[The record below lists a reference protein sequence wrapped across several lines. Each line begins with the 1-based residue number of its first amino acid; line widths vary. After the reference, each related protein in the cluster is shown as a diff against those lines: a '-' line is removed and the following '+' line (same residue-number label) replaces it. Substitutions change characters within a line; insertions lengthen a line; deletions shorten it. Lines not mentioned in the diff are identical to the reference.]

1 MLALE
6 TLPLPASSQT
16 MGSAS
21 SAFLACHQ
29 VSATTATPVSLTF
42 TTFFTPGIPA
52 ILLSSKL
59 VTLPPNTGQSLIAAH
74 SMSGSLTSIA

>member
-6 TLPLPASSQT
+6 TSPLPASSQT
-16 MGSAS
+16 IGSAF
-21 SAFLACHQ
+21 SAFWARHQ

-52 ILLSSKL
+52 IFASS
-59 VTLPPNTGQSLIAAH
+59 
-74 SMSGSLTSIA
+74 

>member
-16 MGSAS
+16 IGSAS

-29 VSATTATPVSLTF
+29 VSATTATALSRTF
-42 TTFFTPGIPA
+42 TTFFTPGM
-52 ILLSSKL
+52 
-59 VTLPPNTGQSLIAAH
+59 PPTFDFVDAHHLAAEH
-74 SMSGSLTSIA
+74 RAGLDRGVEHAGSLTSIA

>member
-21 SAFLACHQ
+21 SAFLARHQ

-42 TTFFTPGIPA
+42 TTFFTPGMPA

-74 SMSGSLTSIA
+74 SIPAA